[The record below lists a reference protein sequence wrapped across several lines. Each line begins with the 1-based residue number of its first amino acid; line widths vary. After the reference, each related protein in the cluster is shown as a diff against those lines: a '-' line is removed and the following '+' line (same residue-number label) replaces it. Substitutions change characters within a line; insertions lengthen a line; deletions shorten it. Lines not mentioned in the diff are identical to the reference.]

1 MKTKKILSVFL
12 AAALVT
18 ASAFGNMSLVF
29 AGGDTLA
36 PRPGEQGYLGEN
48 QPVYHGHRA
57 MDILNWS
64 PETDEYS
71 DFMRAEVPLQQR
83 NEAFAATQANPQL
96 SQEVASLSLTEDYG
110 NEFFNPYN
118 YNDDFAQYVFNFWQY
133 LDYRASW
140 HGVVTNPTP
149 DSLFDPEAGWWERAY
164 EFGILNIPNP
174 AYTNAAHKNGVQSL
188 GCIFFPR
195 QEHTNDLIFRDE
207 TGRFPAADKL
217 VEIAKWYGFDG
228 YFINAEE
235 RLPADFMPVYE
246 EFCRQ
251 MTEQGIYI
259 QVYAS
264 NLYGQNNQSSWGS
277 INYYNKDATQFS
289 NWIKGTDD
297 ETIAANSLY
306 MNPDPS
312 KSMVDGSVS
321 IMESLGLDARK
332 TVFNTLEAGQTGFS
346 GARGSLYNLLDENLV
361 PRTGIANLGAGTVWA
376 HLDEQVFG
384 HTGNNSYN
392 ENRRADPEY
401 QKYVFARERS
411 WWSGAANQPY
421 YTNSS
426 DYVREGVTFL
436 NKDTTK
442 YTEEERQQLL
452 QAILDADAN
461 PYVTANDPDRAK
473 PNEGTDLEGKEYQ
486 SWPGMAAFI
495 SERSV
500 IKGSN
505 FVTNFNTGHG
515 MQYFKNGEVSNDHEW
530 SNINDQDILPTWQW
544 WYETSDGSEATLN
557 FDFDY
562 GTKYNPAFELN
573 QIGGYDGSSSLVAK
587 GPMSAEH
594 FLRLYKTKMDINENS
609 KLDITFFKTTAD
621 DASQMKVGLI
631 FEDAPE
637 TVEYITVNNSGK
649 QSTEWMTET
658 LDLSAYAG
666 RTLAAFGLAFD
677 PNGEEL
683 ADYQMNIGEIAITD
697 NDNAPAAPTG
707 LTIDRAFNTDETY
720 LSWDLADYDEVQKYN
735 VYAVFEDGTEMYM
748 GGIYDDNYYVKSL
761 YDNKGVVSFKVTAEG
776 DNGVESEAAVV
787 VRDYNKSASNLTVE
801 EGSGVLNVS
810 WTNPDMDYASIRADV
825 TLPYNYAGNTETYT
839 AEFAKDAVS
848 GTVEVPVTDGSNYYL
863 RLSYLDAEGNVIS
876 STDISG
882 TLVDDHCDAYE
893 GTVSK
898 SIPKGSWKIQN
909 PLVYDW
915 WHLTAWDSNGNVL
928 KNNVTRGVDD
938 LTGLNLT
945 TNEDGYGYIEIQLE
959 DFNGNVSEKTRV
971 YYGEP
976 PKTNKTLLEKTYE
989 YALNQSTE
997 GVVDSAVKNFEEAKA
1012 AAKAVLDNAYASQD
1026 EINTAWSNLVDA
1038 IHGLGLLQGDKTNL
1052 KMLIDMAEAMDES
1065 KYVDT
1070 NWKQL
1075 VDALEAAKN
1084 VYNDG
1089 DAMEED
1095 VQPAADALL
1104 DAILAQRFKADKS
1117 ILEDLINKANDIDLT
1132 NYTEESVAV
1141 FQAAFKAANAVLAD
1155 ESLSEDEQDVVDN
1168 AVSELEAA
1176 IENLSAKDDTSNP
1189 DDDKDDNN
1197 SNPDDGKND
1206 NNKPDDGKGDPN
1218 ADKDDS
1224 AAESPATGDNGS
1236 LMIWIV
1242 AFISLAGF
1250 TVLFFQKKK
1259 AQQK

>member
-1 MKTKKILSVFL
+1 MKLKKILSVLL
-12 AAALVT
+12 AASLVT
-18 ASAFGNMSLVF
+18 ATALSNSSLVF

-83 NEAFAATQANPQL
+83 NEAFAATQANPLL

-195 QEHTNDLIFRDE
+195 QEHTDDLIFRDE

-235 RLPADFMPVYE
+235 TLPADFMPEYE

-277 INYYNKDATQFS
+277 INYYNKDASGFS

-297 ETIAANSLY
+297 DTIAANSLY
-306 MNPDPS
+306 MNPGPS
-312 KSMVDGSVS
+312 TAMVDGSVN
-321 IMESLGLDARK
+321 IMNSLGLDARK
-332 TVFNTLEAGQTGFS
+332 TVFQTLEAGQTGFS
-346 GARGSLYNLLDENLV
+346 GVRGSLNNLMDENLV

-401 QKYVFARERS
+401 QKYVFARERT
-411 WWSGAANQPY
+411 WWSGSQNQPY
-421 YTNSS
+421 YANDDS
-426 DYVREGVTFL
+426 YVVEGVTFL
-436 NKDTTK
+436 NKNTTK
-442 YTEEERQQLL
+442 YTDEERQQLL
-452 QAILDADAN
+452 QAILDADTN
-461 PYVTANDPDRAK
+461 PYDTANDPTR
-473 PNEGTDLEGKEYQ
+473 GEYDGHSSVHGDFQ

-562 GTKYNPAFELN
+562 GAKYNPAFELN

-649 QSTEWMTET
+649 QSTEWTTET

-683 ADYQMNIGEIAITD
+683 ADYQMNIGEISITD

-720 LSWDLADYDEVQKYN
+720 LSWDLADYDDVQKYN

-761 YDNKGVVSFKVTAEG
+761 YDNEGVVSFKVTAEG
-776 DNGVESEAAVV
+776 ANGVESEAAVI
-787 VRDYNKSASNLTVE
+787 VRDLNKVASDLAVE
-801 EGSGVLNVS
+801 EGDGVLNVS

-848 GTVEVPVTDGSNYYL
+848 GTVEVPVTDGSDYYL
-863 RLSYLDAEGNVIS
+863 RLSYLDAEGNAVS
-876 STDISG
+876 YTDISG
-882 TLVDDHCDAYE
+882 QLLDDHCDPYE
-893 GTVSK
+893 GEISQ
-898 SIPKGSWKIQN
+898 SIVPGKGWKLQN

-915 WHLTAWDSNGNVL
+915 WHLTAWDSEGNVL
-928 KNNVTRGVDD
+928 KDNVTRGVDD
-938 LTGLNLT
+938 LTGLRLT
-945 TNEDGYGYIEIQLE
+945 TNEEGYGYIEVQLE
-959 DFNGNVSEKTRV
+959 DFSGNVSEKTRV

-976 PKTNKTLLEKTYE
+976 PKTNKSLLEKTYE

-997 GVVDSAVKNFEEAKA
+997 GVVDSAVKKFEEAKA
-1012 AAKAVLDNAYASQD
+1012 AAKTVLDNAYASQE
-1026 EINTAWSNLVDA
+1026 EINTAWSNLVEA
-1038 IHGLGLLQGDKTNL
+1038 IHGLGLKQGDKTNL
-1052 KMLIDMAEAMDES
+1052 KMLIDMADEMVANAD

-1070 NWKQL
+1070 NWQQL

-1104 DAILAQRFKADKS
+1104 NAILAQRFKADKS
-1117 ILEDLINKANDIDLT
+1117 NLEDLINKANDIDLSK
-1132 NYTEESVAV
+1132 YTDESVAV
-1141 FQAAFKAANAVLAD
+1141 FKAALKTANTVLAD
-1155 ESLSEDEQDVVDN
+1155 ESLSEDDQDVVDN
-1168 AVSELEAA
+1168 AVSELNAA
-1176 IENLSAKDDTSNP
+1176 IENLSAKDDTT
-1189 DDDKDDNN
+1189 D
-1197 SNPDDGKND
+1197 PDDGD
-1206 NNKPDDGKGDPN
+1206 NKDDTSKPDDGKGDTSS
-1218 ADKDDS
+1218 KDDATS
-1224 AAESPATGDNGS
+1224 GESKDESKTETPATGDN
-1236 LMIWIV
+1236 MMPY
-1242 AFISLAGF
+1242 AAALALLAASGCAV
-1250 TVLFFQKKK
+1250 VLSRKKRSV
-1259 AQQK
+1259 